1 MDELNCQQE
10 VDVALG
16 PFVIR
21 LERQDIGIGGIMGTL
36 ESSMLIKYPQS
47 VYKSVYGTVEPF
59 DLEVQYMSDKLVWSL
74 VNFVKI
80 PLNYINTIRFGSE

>member
-1 MDELNCQQE
+1 
-10 VDVALG
+10 VDAALG

-59 DLEVQYMSDKLVWSL
+59 DLEACKYKTYVVLSYGTSS
-74 VNFVKI
+74 FI
-80 PLNYINTIRFGSE
+80 